1 MSKYA
6 KLETLKTMLVENWN
20 TDPAGLTPMELGDNS
35 FQSYYKNSL
44 EMMMTEEI
52 LDDWIS
58 YFERKQIRRAN
69 GEEI

>member
-1 MSKYA
+1 MSKFT

-20 TDPAGLTPMELGDNS
+20 TDPAGLEPMELGDKS
-35 FQSYYKNSL
+35 FQIYYKNSL
-44 EMMMTEEI
+44 EMMMTEAI
-52 LDDWIS
+52 LDEWIS